1 MKRDEILETAAKIV
15 TGVRNKQYG
24 EPEDNFAV
32 IAEYWSTYLSQHN
45 GGRVILLTPMDVA
58 IMMALFKIGRIT
70 TAGEFTADSYVDCA
84 GYVACAGE
92 IATDMATDM
101 EID

>member
-1 MKRDEILETAAKIV
+1 MKRGEILETAAKIV
-15 TGVRNKQYG
+15 TGGKNKQYG

-58 IMMALFKIGRIT
+58 VMMALFKIGRIT
-70 TAGEFTADSYVDCA
+70 TAGEFAADSYVDCA
-84 GYVACAGE
+84 GYAAIAGE
-92 IATDMATDM
+92 MATGV
-101 EID
+101 EQE

>member
-1 MKRDEILETAAKIV
+1 MKKAEILETAAKIV
-15 TGVRNKQYG
+15 TGGKNKQYG

-70 TAGEFTADSYVDCA
+70 TAGEFTADSYVDCD
-84 GYVACAGE
+84 GYAAIAGE
-92 IATDMATDM
+92 MATDM
-101 EID
+101 EQE

>member
-1 MKRDEILETAAKIV
+1 MKRAEILETAAKIV
-15 TGVRNKQYG
+15 TGGKNKQYG

-70 TAGEFTADSYVDCA
+70 TAGEFTEDGYVDCA
-84 GYVACAGE
+84 GYAAIAGE
-92 IATDMATDM
+92 MATGV
-101 EID
+101 EQE

>member
-1 MKRDEILETAAKIV
+1 MKREEILETAAKIV
-15 TGVRNKQYG
+15 TGGKNKQYG

-45 GGRVILLTPMDVA
+45 GGRAVLLTPMDVA
-58 IMMALFKIGRIT
+58 LMMVLFKLGRLT
-70 TAGEFTADSYVDCA
+70 TARAVTLDSFVDAA

-92 IATDMATDM
+92 IATDM

>member
-1 MKRDEILETAAKIV
+1 MKRDEILENATKIV
-15 TGVRNKQYG
+15 MGGRNKQYG

-32 IAEYWSTYLSQHN
+32 IAEYWSTYMSQHN

-70 TAGEFTADSYVDCA
+70 TAGEFTEDSYVDCA
-84 GYVACAGE
+84 GYAAIAGE
-92 IATDMATDM
+92 MATDV
-101 EID
+101 EQE

>member
-1 MKRDEILETAAKIV
+1 MNMTRSEILDTAKNIV
-15 TGVRNKQYG
+15 TTDRNARYG

-84 GYVACAGE
+84 GYAAIAGE
-92 IATDMATDM
+92 IATDIVQ
-101 EID
+101 E

>member
-1 MKRDEILETAAKIV
+1 MKREEILETAAKIV
-15 TGVRNKQYG
+15 TGGKNKQYG

-84 GYVACAGE
+84 GYAAIAGE
-92 IATDMATDM
+92 IATDI
-101 EID
+101 EQE

>member
-15 TGVRNKQYG
+15 TGGRNKQYG

-32 IAEYWSTYLSQHN
+32 IAEYWSTYLSQHS

-58 IMMALFKIGRIT
+58 IMMALLKIGRIT
-70 TAGEFTADSYVDCA
+70 TAGEFVADSFMDLPVISMTPPLSA
-84 GYVACAGE
+84 
-92 IATDMATDM
+92 MAM
-101 EID
+101 

>member
-1 MKRDEILETAAKIV
+1 MKRAEILETAAKIV
-15 TGVRNKQYG
+15 TGGKNKQYG

-84 GYVACAGE
+84 RYAAIAGE
-92 IATDMATDM
+92 MATGV
-101 EID
+101 ERE

>member
-1 MKRDEILETAAKIV
+1 MKRAEILETAAKIV
-15 TGVRNKQYG
+15 TGGKNKQYG

-32 IAEYWSTYLSQHN
+32 IAEYWSTYLSQRN

-70 TAGEFTADSYVDCA
+70 TAVEFTADSYVDCA
-84 GYVACAGE
+84 GYAAIAGE
-92 IATDMATDM
+92 IATGV
-101 EID
+101 EQE

>member
-1 MKRDEILETAAKIV
+1 MKRDEILKTAEEIV
-15 TGVRNKQYG
+15 TKGRNVQYG
-24 EPEDNFAV
+24 EPENNFAV

-70 TAGEFTADSYVDCA
+70 TEGEFTADSYVDCA
-84 GYVACAGE
+84 GYAAIAGE
-92 IATDMATDM
+92 MATDM
-101 EID
+101 EQE

>member
-1 MKRDEILETAAKIV
+1 MTRAEILDTAKQIV
-15 TGVRNKQYG
+15 TTDRNARYG
-24 EPEDNFAV
+24 EPENNFAV

-58 IMMALFKIGRIT
+58 TMMALFKIGRIT

-84 GYVACAGE
+84 GYAAIAGE
-92 IATDMATDM
+92 IATDI
-101 EID
+101 EQ

>member
-15 TGVRNKQYG
+15 TGGKNKQYG

-32 IAEYWSTYLSQHN
+32 IAEYWSTYLSRHN
-45 GGRVILLTPMDVA
+45 SGRMILLTPMDVA
-58 IMMALFKIGRIT
+58 TMMVLFKMGRIT

-84 GYVACAGE
+84 GYAAIAGE
-92 IATDMATDM
+92 MATGV
-101 EID
+101 EQE

>member
-1 MKRDEILETAAKIV
+1 MKRDEILENAAKIV
-15 TGVRNKQYG
+15 TGGKNKQYG

-58 IMMALFKIGRIT
+58 TMMVLFKIGRIT
-70 TAGEFTADSYVDCA
+70 TAGEFTSDSFVDCA
-84 GYVACAGE
+84 GYAAIAGE
-92 IATDMATDM
+92 MATGV
-101 EID
+101 EQE

>member
-1 MKRDEILETAAKIV
+1 MKRYEILETAAKIV
-15 TGVRNKQYG
+15 TGGRNKQYG
-24 EPEDNFAV
+24 EPEDNFEV

-70 TAGEFTADSYVDCA
+70 TAGEFTADSYGDCA
-84 GYVACAGE
+84 GYAAIAGE
-92 IATDMATDM
+92 IATGV
-101 EID
+101 EQE

>member
-1 MKRDEILETAAKIV
+1 MKRAEILETAAKIV
-15 TGVRNKQYG
+15 TGGKNKQYG

-70 TAGEFTADSYVDCA
+70 TAEEFTADSYVDCA
-84 GYVACAGE
+84 GYAAIAGE
-92 IATDMATDM
+92 MATGV
-101 EID
+101 EQE

>member
-15 TGVRNKQYG
+15 TGGRNKQYG

-58 IMMALFKIGRIT
+58 TMMALFKIGRIT
-70 TAGEFTADSYVDCA
+70 TA
-84 GYVACAGE
+84 
-92 IATDMATDM
+92 
-101 EID
+101 